1 MRDDII
7 LRPRTRDR
15 ERGSEM
21 AFEDFNPALAAEL
34 LVRFIR
40 EEVTKVGFERGVL
53 GLSGGLDSSVVAHLT
68 ARALG
73 PENTYGVLMPYRTS
87 DPASVADAQMVADQ
101 LGIRTI
107 RIEITPMVDAYFEHF
122 PDADRIRRGNAMAR
136 MRMLVLYDLSAALRA
151 LVIGTSNKTEL
162 LVGYGTIYGDMA
174 AAMWPLGDLYK
185 TEVRRLAQYL
195 GVPAR
200 ILEKPPTADL
210 WVGQSDEEELGITYD
225 VLDALLVELVDRRRP
240 LEALV
245 ADGHDEALVRRIA
258 EMVRR
263 SQFKRRTPLCPK
275 ISSRSIGHDFRYKRD
290 WGN

>member
-1 MRDDII
+1 MMKASDV
-7 LRPRTRDR
+7 
-15 ERGSEM
+15 GAAS
-21 AFEDFNPALAAEL
+21 AFGAFNPALAAEL

-40 EEVTKVGFERGVL
+40 EEVRKVGFERGVI

-87 DPASVADAQMVADQ
+87 DPASTADAQLVAEQ

-107 RIEITPMVDAYFEHF
+107 LVEITPMAEAYFERF
-122 PDADRIRRGNAMAR
+122 PDADRVRRGNVLAR
-136 MRMLVLYDLSAALRA
+136 LRMLILYDLSAALRA

-185 TEVRRLAQYL
+185 TEVRQLAEYL

-200 ILEKPPTADL
+200 VRQKPPTADL
-210 WVGQSDEEELGITYD
+210 WVGQSDEEELGVTYD
-225 VLDALLVELVDRRRP
+225 VLDAILVDLVDRRLP
-240 LEALV
+240 VEALV
-245 ADGHDEALVRRIA
+245 RDGHDEALVRRIA

-290 WGN
+290 WGS

>member
-1 MRDDII
+1 MKASDV
-7 LRPRTRDR
+7 
-15 ERGSEM
+15 GAAS
-21 AFEDFNPALAAEL
+21 AFGAFNPALAAEL

-40 EEVTKVGFERGVL
+40 EEVRKVGFERGVI

-87 DPASVADAQMVADQ
+87 DPASTADAQLVAEQ

-107 RIEITPMVDAYFEHF
+107 LVEITPMAEAYFERF
-122 PDADRIRRGNAMAR
+122 PDADRVRRGNVLAR
-136 MRMLVLYDLSAALRA
+136 LRMLILYDLSAALRA

-185 TEVRRLAQYL
+185 TEVRQLAEYL

-200 ILEKPPTADL
+200 VRQKPPTADL
-210 WVGQSDEEELGITYD
+210 WVGQSDEEELGVTYD
-225 VLDALLVELVDRRRP
+225 VLDAILVDLVDRRLP
-240 LEALV
+240 VEALV
-245 ADGHDEALVRRIA
+245 RDGHDEALVRRIA

-290 WGN
+290 WGS